1 MKKKSLAL
9 AFVAVLATGLF
20 GCGKGNDWVFS
31 LHGEKLYDTEVRTFG
46 VIYASEHN
54 ITNSSQLQ
62 EIYEG
67 RETYED
73 YYKEE
78 FSQDLTETIVL
89 YAEAKKEGVKLSKEE
104 KQEVEDKAQ
113 TLAENVGDT
122 WMEVKNL
129 TVEDLQDA
137 YEKKALGEAYLE
149 QQADTSDQKDTDSEQ
164 QSDASDQKDT
174 DSKQQ
179 SDTSSQEENGSGQ
192 RYIKV
197 YEVSF
202 PTVQLD
208 ENGMVVSNQEGE
220 LETISTAEKEEK
232 RQQAEEF
239 SEKAKDGEDMESLL
253 KDYDATITGVERVLK
268 YEDLDSAYK
277 KAVDALGKNEISGV
291 IETSYGY
298 CVVKML
304 EEDDTEHGE
313 KLDNYEAET
322 AVGEKKDEALE
333 KLLDTYAKDETEYRN
348 EELWEEIS
356 FSGFLR

>member
-1 MKKKSLAL
+1 LRRRIKVMKKKGLAL
-9 AFVAVLATGLF
+9 ALVAALVTGLF
-20 GCGKGNDWVFS
+20 GCGKGNDWIFS
-31 LHGEKLYDTEVRTFG
+31 LHGEKLYDTEVRAFG

-54 ITNSSQLQ
+54 ITNSEQLG
-62 EIYEG
+62 ETYEG

-104 KQEVEDKAQ
+104 KQEVENQAQ
-113 TLAENVGDT
+113 TLAEKFGDT

-137 YEKKALGEAYLE
+137 YEKKAIGEAYLE
-149 QQADTSDQKDTDSEQ
+149 RQVEEDESKQQGDATDKEATDSEQ
-164 QSDASDQKDT
+164 QSSVSDAS
-174 DSKQQ
+174 
-179 SDTSSQEENGSGQ
+179 NQ

-202 PTVQLD
+202 PTVELD
-208 ENGMVVSNQEGE
+208 ENGMVVSNQDGE
-220 LETISTAEKEEK
+220 VETISAEKKEEK
-232 RQQAEEF
+232 KEQAQEF
-239 SEKAKDGEDMESLL
+239 SEKAKDGEDMETLL
-253 KDYDATITGVERVLK
+253 KDYDATVTGVERVLK
-268 YEDLDSAYK
+268 YNDLESAYK

-291 IETSYGY
+291 IETNYGY

-304 EEDDTEHGE
+304 EEDDTDHEE
-313 KLDNYEAET
+313 KLDNYEAEA
-322 AVGEKKDEALE
+322 AVGEKKDEVLD
-333 KLLDTYAKDETEYRN
+333 KLLDTYAKNESEYRN
-348 EELWEEIS
+348 EELWEEVS

>member
-9 AFVAVLATGLF
+9 ALVALLVTGLF

-31 LHGEKLYDTEVRTFG
+31 LHGEKLYDTEVRAFG

-54 ITNSSQLQ
+54 ITNSNHLQ

-78 FSQDLTETIVL
+78 FSKDLTETIVL
-89 YAEAKKEGVKLSKEE
+89 YAEAKKENVKLSKEE
-104 KQEVEDKAQ
+104 KQEAESKAQ
-113 TLAENVGDT
+113 TLADNFGDT

-129 TVEDLQDA
+129 DVEDLQDA
-137 YEKKALGEAYLE
+137 YEKKAIGERYLE
-149 QQADTSDQKDTDSEQ
+149 QQAEQEETDSGQQTDESEQ
-164 QSDASDQKDT
+164 GET
-174 DSKQQ
+174 DSGQQ
-179 SDTSSQEENGSGQ
+179 VDTADGEENGSGQ

-220 LETISTAEKEEK
+220 LETVSTAEKEEK
-232 RQQAEEF
+232 KQQAEEF

-268 YEDLDSAYK
+268 YEDLESAYK

-291 IETSYGY
+291 IETNYGY

-304 EEDDTEHGE
+304 EEDDTDHEE
-313 KLDNYEAET
+313 KLGNYEAEA
-322 AVGEKKDEALE
+322 AVGEKKDEVLE
-333 KLLDTYAKDETEYRN
+333 KLLDTYAKNESEYRN
-348 EELWEEIS
+348 EELWDEIV
-356 FSGFLR
+356 FSGFLQ